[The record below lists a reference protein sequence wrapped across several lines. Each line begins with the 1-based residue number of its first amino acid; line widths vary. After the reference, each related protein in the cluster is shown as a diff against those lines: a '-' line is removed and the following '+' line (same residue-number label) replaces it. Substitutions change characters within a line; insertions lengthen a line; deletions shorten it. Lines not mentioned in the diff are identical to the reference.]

1 MPAPP
6 EIAIIAG
13 FDGSGGAGVTV
24 DGETVRQLGATPR
37 FVVTALTAQTDEA
50 GYAVEATSGPML
62 QSHLDA
68 AFAFGDPRAIK
79 IGMLPNLEV
88 VSLVAAQLQ
97 SSPNIPVVLDPVL
110 SSSSGLALM
119 GADCLDG
126 VRDELIPRAS
136 LVTPNL
142 DEVRRFTDLKCE
154 SRDDMARAGEQFL
167 SDGAQAVLVKGGHLK
182 ERLAADCLLVEGSEP
197 AWFESP
203 RVEGAF
209 RGTGCRLSTAI
220 ATRLAFGDDL
230 PASVAAAK
238 VYLTDFLQRQTG

>member
-1 MPAPP
+1 VPALP

-24 DGETVRQLGATPR
+24 DGETARQLGVTPR

-50 GYAVEATSGPML
+50 GYAVEATSAPML

-68 AFAFGDPRAIK
+68 AFTFGKPRAIK

-88 VSLVAAQLQ
+88 VSLVAAQLR
-97 SSPNIPVVLDPVL
+97 SFPNIPIVLDPVL

-119 GADCLDG
+119 EADCLDQ
-126 VRDELIPRAS
+126 VRNELIPQVS

-142 DEVRRFTDLKCE
+142 DEVRRFTGLPCE
-154 SRDDMARAGEQFL
+154 SRDDMERAGEQFL

-182 ERLAADCLLVEGSEP
+182 ESLAADCLLVRRSDP
-197 AWFESP
+197 IWFESP

-209 RGTGCRLSTAI
+209 RGTGCRLSSAI
-220 ATRLAFGDDL
+220 ATRLALGDDL
-230 PASVAAAK
+230 PGAVAAAK
-238 VYLTDFLQRQTG
+238 AYLTEFLQRQTG